1 MKRVILVTGANGQLG
16 REMRRVATTSNDT
29 YIFTDIKELDITD
42 AAAVNNIIAEEK
54 IDIIIN
60 CAAYTNVEKAE
71 EDTQLANEL
80 NNIGVGNLAKAAK
93 ERGATMIHISTDY
106 VFDGTADI
114 PYTEE
119 DATAPIGVYG
129 KTKLAG
135 EESIKASGCNY
146 IIIRTS
152 WLYSQWGSNFVKT
165 IQRLTAE
172 REEITV
178 ISDQIGTPTY
188 AGDLADAIG
197 EIINTNQLNKQG
209 IYHYS
214 NEGVCSW
221 YDFAQAIC
229 KLSGNQC
236 NIKPIHSSEYPSKVT
251 RPHYS
256 VLDKS
261 KIKSSF
267 GIAIP
272 DWQDRLSQVIQKIQE
287 HK

>member
-16 REMRRVATTSNDT
+16 REMRRVATNSTDT

-42 AAAVNNIIAEEK
+42 AVAVNNIIAERK

-71 EDTQLANEL
+71 EDAELANEL
-80 NNIGVGNLAKAAK
+80 NNRGVENLAKAAK
-93 ERGATMIHISTDY
+93 ERGATIIHISTDY

-119 DATAPIGVYG
+119 EKTAPIGVYG
-129 KTKLAG
+129 STKLAG
-135 EESIKASGCNY
+135 EESIKASRCNY

-152 WLYSQWGSNFVKT
+152 WLYSQWGGNFVKT

-188 AGDLADAIG
+188 AGDLADVIG
-197 EIINTNQLNKQG
+197 EIISTNQLEKQG
-209 IYHYS
+209 TYHYS

-236 NIKPIHSSEYPSKVT
+236 KITPIHSSEYPSKVT

-267 GIAIP
+267 GITIP

-287 HK
+287 N